1 MPTIADYPF
10 QAKIAPVFLE
20 RLCIEGLKR
29 LKLRRSGD
37 HSKGDVMQ
45 ITVIGSGY
53 VGLVAGACL
62 SNVGHRVICA
72 DVDVA
77 KVASLSDGVVPFF
90 EPGLAE
96 IVKTNLDAGR
106 LKFTTDVVKACRQG
120 AIIFIAVGTP
130 QGDDGSAELRYVHS
144 VAETIGSCLG
154 GGENMLVDGCKV
166 ILTKS
171 TVPVGTTDTVSE
183 IISQTAQLPY
193 VVCSNPEFLKEG
205 DAINDFRKPDRIVV
219 GTPDS
224 ALGELA
230 RSVLRELYEPF
241 TRTRERIL
249 FMPVR
254 SSELTKYAA
263 NALLAT
269 KISFMNDLS
278 NLAERVGADI
288 EDVRQGIGSDPRIG
302 YQFLFPGTGYGGSC
316 FPKDVKA
323 LTHSGEKHG
332 HSLRILEAVD
342 QVNRDQKTVLLR
354 KVSAYFDHDLSG
366 RKIAVWGLA
375 FKPRTDDM
383 REAPSIE
390 LINGLLDAGATVV
403 AHDPEAMAN
412 AERIFGDRVQFKDD
426 HYQCL
431 DAADALC
438 VCTEWSVYRR
448 PQFDELVTRMRQ
460 SIIFDGRNLY
470 DHARLQKHGIDYY
483 AIGRG
488 TPLPV

>member
-1 MPTIADYPF
+1 
-10 QAKIAPVFLE
+10 
-20 RLCIEGLKR
+20 
-29 LKLRRSGD
+29 
-37 HSKGDVMQ
+37 MQ

-171 TVPVGTTDTVSE
+171 TVPVGTTDAVSE

-193 VVCSNPEFLKEG
+193 
-205 DAINDFRKPDRIVV
+205 
-219 GTPDS
+219 DS

-342 QVNRDQKTVLLR
+342 QVNQDQKTVLLR

-470 DHARLQKHGIDYY
+470 DHARLQKHGIVYY